1 LVNIQLTGTFH
12 PAAVDDPPTVGKV
25 DELDADDSR

>member
-12 PAAVDDPPTVGKV
+12 PAVVVDPPIVGKV
-25 DELDADDSR
+25 DELDAEDSR